1 VVARTTLPKRCQSI
15 RFLLLDVD
23 GVLTDG
29 SIVYSSRGDDIKAF
43 HVRDGSG
50 IKMWLGAGHRA
61 GILSGRRSETVLQ
74 RGIELGLRPIV
85 QGADDKIA
93 ALESI
98 LAEVGVSAAETC
110 YVGDDLPD
118 LPVLTRVGL
127 AVAVGDA
134 CTEAQEAAH
143 YVTAAPGGRG
153 AVRETIEL
161 ILKAQNAW
169 DAARDALLTRSRSG

>member
-1 VVARTTLPKRCQSI
+1 MARISLPKRCLPI

-50 IKMWLGAGHRA
+50 IKMWLGGGHRA
-61 GILSGRRSETVLQ
+61 GILRGRRSETVLQ

-98 LAEVGVSAAETC
+98 LADVGVRAEETC
-110 YVGDDLPD
+110 YLGD
-118 LPVLTRVGL
+118 
-127 AVAVGDA
+127 
-134 CTEAQEAAH
+134 
-143 YVTAAPGGRG
+143 
-153 AVRETIEL
+153 
-161 ILKAQNAW
+161 
-169 DAARDALLTRSRSG
+169 

>member
-1 VVARTTLPKRCQSI
+1 MARTTLPKRCQPI

-29 SIVYSSRGDDIKAF
+29 SIVYSSRGDDLKAF

-50 IKMWLGAGHRA
+50 IKMWLGVGHRA
-61 GILSGRRSETVLQ
+61 GILSGRRSETVLT

-98 LAEVGVSAAETC
+98 LADVGVSAEETC
-110 YVGDDLPD
+110 YIGDDLID
-118 LPVLTRVGL
+118 LPVLGRVGL

-134 CTEAQEAAH
+134 CAEAQEAAH
-143 YVTAAPGGRG
+143 YVTAAFGGRG
-153 AVRETIEL
+153 AVRECIEL
-161 ILKAQNAW
+161 ILKAQNSW
-169 DAARDALLTRSRSG
+169 DAARDALLHRSRPG